1 MATIDLDDKDP
12 EEEAH
17 EHNHENCDEDDSDE
31 ESEEEYNREDRVKC
45 AKVYNK
51 SIWKNV
57 FRSKGMI
64 YLATQAQTVF
74 TVQTA
79 GMMCEVKATGRWL
92 ASGTK
97 QELIKEGYKKEY
109 DSWKNKAQGDRIT
122 QLVIIGSDLDK
133 QAISKCLDD

>member
-17 EHNHENCDEDDSDE
+17 EHNHENCDETNSDDESD
-31 ESEEEYNREDRVKC
+31 SEEEYNREDRVKC

-64 YLATQAQTVF
+64 YIATQAQTVF

-97 QELIKEGYKKEY
+97 QDLIKEGYKKEY
-109 DSWKNKAQGDRIT
+109 DSWKNKAQGDRMT
-122 QLVIIGSDLDK
+122 Q
-133 QAISKCLDD
+133 